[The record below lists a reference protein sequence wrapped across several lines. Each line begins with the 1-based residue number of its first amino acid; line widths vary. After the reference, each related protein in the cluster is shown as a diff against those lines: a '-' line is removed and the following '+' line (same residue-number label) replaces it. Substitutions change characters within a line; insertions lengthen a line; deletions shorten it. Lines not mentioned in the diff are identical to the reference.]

1 MLGIPD
7 DLPDDA
13 LTAALAYARC
23 GWFVLPVR
31 TDTRHAGSVVGR
43 SWPEKSTQDPKQI
56 VAWFAGAE
64 YGIALHV
71 NKSDA
76 IVLDIDKPNRFPQ
89 HLWAHLGTARVQQT
103 RPDTDP
109 RRGHYVFTNPGGTYG
124 NSSSGIGS
132 GWGDVRAS
140 ANGVIIAAP
149 GIGERRWVSRGP
161 VQPCPDVILSRLR
174 QSDAVTA
181 EAVDDEVVRA
191 FVERHSQRPTI
202 RPDIAARW
210 ATRFNTRAVIG
221 SDSRHTTM
229 LGILPEVFRVSRM
242 GRVNARQEL
251 NKLYA
256 LWAKAVVGT
265 DRNGTVMTEH
275 SATAEFL
282 DMCSWA
288 LAQAEGEAK

>member
-1 MLGIPD
+1 M
-7 DLPDDA
+7 
-13 LTAALAYARC
+13 
-23 GWFVLPVR
+23 LPVR